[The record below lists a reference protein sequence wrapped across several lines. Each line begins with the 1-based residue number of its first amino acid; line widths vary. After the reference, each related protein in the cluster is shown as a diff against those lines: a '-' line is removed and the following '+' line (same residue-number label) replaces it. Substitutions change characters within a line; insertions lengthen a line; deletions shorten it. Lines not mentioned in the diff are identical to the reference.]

1 MENLKLKTNTDK
13 SAQERTATFDVGGMS
28 CSSCAN
34 TVERTLSKLKGVESA
49 RVNYS
54 DSSAAVVYKPDAV
67 SPDQMKEAVEKV
79 GYKLNAEAGEK
90 EGKEGWR
97 GCC

>member
-1 MENLKLKTNTDK
+1 MEDLKSKTSSDK
-13 SAQERTATFDVGGMS
+13 SVQERTATYNVGGMS

-34 TVERTLSKLKGVESA
+34 TVERTLSKLEGVDSA

-54 DSSAAVVYKPDAV
+54 DSSATVVYKPDAV

-79 GYKLNAEAGEK
+79 GYNLNT
-90 EGKEGWR
+90 
-97 GCC
+97 